1 MKTPNRDYLDTYDS
15 VLTEI
20 FAGRE
25 ATAEQLAAAQRGAGG
40 AYGREL
46 REFHE
51 SVQSAD
57 TSKPGWISRLLE
69 G

>member
-1 MKTPNRDYLDTYDS
+1 MKTPNRDYLDTYDG
-15 VLTEI
+15 VLAEI

-25 ATAEQLAAAQRGAGG
+25 ATAADLEAAQRGAGG

-51 SVQSAD
+51 AIEAAD
-57 TSKPGWISRLLE
+57 TGKPGWISRLL
-69 G
+69 GG